1 VRKLPTPRT
10 IPKSP
15 IYFSIDVPGKGEHWF
30 RLPRPSMVYRLISP
44 MVEAG
49 IWDMG
54 NGQDIDT
61 ASAMLTEE
69 AVGAAIG
76 VCWRHSAQEL
86 EAQRSHYSRD
96 AEGLLD
102 YGAAVL
108 EELYEE
114 GYSQDDLTPIISALG
129 TKLISSTLPSPQE
142 VGDRVGFTAP
152 GAALAT

>member
-1 VRKLPTPRT
+1 
-10 IPKSP
+10 
-15 IYFSIDVPGKGEHWF
+15 
-30 RLPRPSMVYRLISP
+30 MVYRLVAP

-54 NGQDIDT
+54 DGQDIDT

-76 VCWRHSAQEL
+76 VCWRHSTEEL

-114 GYSQDDLTPIISALG
+114 GYSQDDLTPIISTLG